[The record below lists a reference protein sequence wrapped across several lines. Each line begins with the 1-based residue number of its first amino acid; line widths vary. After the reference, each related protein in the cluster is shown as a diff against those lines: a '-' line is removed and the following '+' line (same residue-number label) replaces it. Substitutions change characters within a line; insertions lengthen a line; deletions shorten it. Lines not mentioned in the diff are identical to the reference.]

1 MNSEW
6 RTLLGVHSGNLR
18 YEWISPGRGGIN
30 PLEKRGRGLAGPEAV
45 GKAAVKGRAGPLA
58 ESSWCGA
65 EEAGRVQE
73 GREEGLE
80 MWLGTQ
86 LEWDGVGIKVPFV
99 NLTSALMRGG
109 LPVWLRV

>member
-1 MNSEW
+1 MDFTRQRWNRSTGEAGKRVSW
-6 RTLLGVHSGNLR
+6 A
-18 YEWISPGRGGIN
+18 RG
-30 PLEKRGRGLAGPEAV
+30 E
-45 GKAAVKGRAGPLA
+45 GKAAVNGRAGPLA

-99 NLTSALMRGG
+99 NTTSSLMFGG